1 MMQKPD
7 GADSLVSIN
16 PLTDG
21 ELLLNAAM
29 QDMQAFEQLYAR
41 YSSVLY
47 SLIKKIVTDKET
59 AENILVEVFLI
70 IWKRIEDFEKENV
83 FTSLILLARNKAI
96 DSLKRQ
102 RGNSELPE
110 YDDDYE
116 RFNILPN
123 LSRDIKPIK
132 LHDALKAKYELGEMI
147 KGLTDAQRYVLSL
160 FYFEGLNETEIS
172 QKLKIP
178 LSTVRSKLQVATDI
192 LLDKTKMLVA
202 KNG

>member
-21 ELLLNAAM
+21 ELLSNAAM

-59 AENILVEVFLI
+59 AENILIEVFLI
-70 IWKRIEDFEKENV
+70 IWKRIEEFEKDNV
-83 FTSLILLARNKAI
+83 FTSLVLLARNKAI

-102 RGNSELPE
+102 RGNSELAD
-110 YDDDYE
+110 YDEDYE
-116 RFNILPN
+116 RFSILPN
-123 LSRDIKPIK
+123 LSNKIKPLK
-132 LHDALKAKYELGEMI
+132 LQDAQKIKYEIGEMI

-172 QKLKIP
+172 LKLKIP
-178 LSTVRSKLQVATDI
+178 LPTVKSKLQVATDI
-192 LLDKTKMLVA
+192 LLEKTRDLVQ
-202 KNG
+202 

>member
-21 ELLLNAAM
+21 ELLSNAAM

-59 AENILVEVFLI
+59 AENILIEVFLI
-70 IWKRIEDFEKENV
+70 IWKRIEDFEKDNV
-83 FTSLILLARNKAI
+83 FTSLVLLARNKAI

-102 RGNSELPE
+102 RGNSELAD
-110 YDDDYE
+110 YDEDYE
-116 RFNILPN
+116 RFSILPN
-123 LSRDIKPIK
+123 LSNKIKPLK
-132 LHDALKAKYELGEMI
+132 LQDAQKIKYEIGEMI

-160 FYFEGLNETEIS
+160 FYFEGLVETEIS
-172 QKLKIP
+172 LKLKIP
-178 LSTVRSKLQVATDI
+178 LSTVKSKLQVATDI
-192 LLDKTKMLVA
+192 LLEKTRDLVQ
-202 KNG
+202 

>member
-21 ELLLNAAM
+21 ELLSNAAM
-29 QDMQAFEQLYAR
+29 QDMQALEQLYAR

-59 AENILVEVFLI
+59 AENILIEVFLI
-70 IWKRIEDFEKENV
+70 IWKRIEDFEKDNV
-83 FTSLILLARNKAI
+83 FTSLVLLARNKAI

-102 RGNSELPE
+102 QGNSELAD
-110 YDDDYE
+110 YDEDYE
-116 RFNILPN
+116 RFSILPN
-123 LSRDIKPIK
+123 LSNKIKPLK
-132 LHDALKAKYELGEMI
+132 LQDAQKIKYEIGEMI
-147 KGLTDAQRYVLSL
+147 EGLTDAQRYVLSL

-172 QKLKIP
+172 LKLKIP
-178 LSTVRSKLQVATDI
+178 LPTVKSKLQVATDI
-192 LLDKTKMLVA
+192 LLEKTRDLV
-202 KNG
+202 

>member
-1 MMQKPD
+1 MMQKSD
-7 GADSLVSIN
+7 RADSLVSIN

-21 ELLLNAAM
+21 ELLSNAAM

-59 AENILVEVFLI
+59 AENILIEVFLI
-70 IWKRIEDFEKENV
+70 IWKRVEEFEKENV
-83 FTSLILLARNKAI
+83 FTSLILLTRNKAI

-102 RGNSELPE
+102 RGNSELAE
-110 YDDDYE
+110 YNEDYE

-123 LSRDIKPIK
+123 LSKEIKPIK
-132 LHDALKAKYELGEMI
+132 LHDALKIKYELGEMI
-147 KGLTDAQRYVLSL
+147 KRLTDAQRYVLSL

-172 QKLKIP
+172 QKLKVP
-178 LSTVRSKLQVATDI
+178 LSTVRSKLQIATDI
-192 LLDKTKMLVA
+192 LLDKTRTLVS

>member
-1 MMQKPD
+1 MQKPD

-21 ELLLNAAM
+21 ELLSNAAM

-59 AENILVEVFLI
+59 AENILIEVFLI
-70 IWKRIEDFEKENV
+70 IWKRIEDFEKDNV
-83 FTSLILLARNKAI
+83 FTSLVLLARNKAI

-102 RGNSELPE
+102 RGNSELAD
-110 YDDDYE
+110 YDEDYE
-116 RFNILPN
+116 RFSILPN
-123 LSRDIKPIK
+123 LSNKIKPLK
-132 LHDALKAKYELGEMI
+132 LQDAQKIKYEIGEMI

-160 FYFEGLNETEIS
+160 FYFEGLIETEIS
-172 QKLKIP
+172 LKLKIP
-178 LSTVRSKLQVATDI
+178 LPTVKSKLQVATDI
-192 LLDKTKMLVA
+192 LLEKTRDLVQ
-202 KNG
+202 